1 MKKSDELKKAVN
13 EITAKVEAAQAA
25 EQYDDA
31 AKLADELTAT
41 VANYK
46 AEKAKEDAE
55 METFTK
61 QAAPVKDTM
70 QTMDAKVQ
78 NRIFNKLV
86 FGRALDDSE
95 REIYAANRAAFNA
108 PGTPGQVEA
117 TPAKGGYLVPTEQ
130 LNILWEFRRAYS
142 QLRDYCNVFAVT
154 KPTGKMPSMG
164 ATTSMLVAFDEINAI
179 HETDFNFGQIT
190 YEIASYGDIVPV
202 SNELIA
208 DADFS
213 IMSIVGQRL
222 AREGVNKENSLI
234 LTAIATELSTPT
246 TITTYK
252 QLLKAMNVTLDRAFY
267 ANTRIFT
274 NQDGFQWMAELQD
287 AQNRPLLVPDVAAP
301 DTYRLRGKEIVVIP
315 NGVMPSTTDSGHDY
329 APIYVGSMSDFVA
342 LFERQGVEIATS
354 TEYLFNKNATALR
367 AVQRFGVSILD
378 DAALVALNA
387 QVS

>member
-55 METFTK
+55 METFKTV
-61 QAAPVKDTM
+61 AAPVKDTA
-70 QTMDAKVQ
+70 QVMDAKMQ

-86 FGRALDDSE
+86 FERPLDSAE

-117 TPAKGGYLVPTEQ
+117 TPSKGGYLVPTEQ

-342 LFERQGVEIATS
+342 FFERQGVEIATS

>member
-1 MKKSDELKKAVN
+1 MKKSDELKKAIDELSEQV
-13 EITAKVEAAQAA
+13 KAAQVA
-25 EQYDDA
+25 ENFDEA
-31 AKLADELTAT
+31 AKLADALTDA
-41 VANYK
+41 ANNYK
-46 AEKAKEDAE
+46 AEKAREVAE

-61 QAAPVKDTM
+61 VAAPVKDTVK
-70 QTMDAKVQ
+70 TMDARTQ

-86 FGRALDDSE
+86 FGKALDEQE
-95 REIYAANRAAFNA
+95 REIYAANRAAFNT
-108 PGTPGQVEA
+108 PGTPGQVQA
-117 TPAKGGYLVPTEQ
+117 TAAKGGYLVPEEQ
-130 LNILWEFRRAYS
+130 LNILWEFRRMYS
-142 QLRDYCNVFAVT
+142 QLRDYCAVFSVT

-190 YEIASYGDIVPV
+190 YEIASYGDIIPI

-222 AREGVNKENSLI
+222 AREGINKENSLI
-234 LTAIATELSTPT
+234 LTAIATELSSPT

-252 QLLKAMNVTLDRAFY
+252 QLLKALNVTLDRAFY
-267 ANTRIFT
+267 ANARIFT
-274 NQDGFQWMAELQD
+274 NQDGFQWMAELED
-287 AQNRPLLVPDVAAP
+287 GNTRPLLVPDVAIP
-301 DTYRLRGKEIVVIP
+301 DSYRIRGKEVVVIP
-315 NGVMPSTTDSGHDY
+315 NGVLPSVTDSGHDY
-329 APIYVGSMSDFVA
+329 APIYVGSMGDFIA
-342 LFERQGVEIATS
+342 FFERQGVEIATS

-378 DAALVALNA
+378 DEALVALNV